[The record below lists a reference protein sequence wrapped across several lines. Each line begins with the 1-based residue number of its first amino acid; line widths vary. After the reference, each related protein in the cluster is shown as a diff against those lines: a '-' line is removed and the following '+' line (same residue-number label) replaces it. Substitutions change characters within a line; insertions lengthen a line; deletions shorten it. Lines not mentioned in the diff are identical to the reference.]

1 MADHGVT
8 RLPGQLNDADGKSIN
23 ISRLIHQPAD
33 ASNGVLACLGQ
44 FHEPWMST
52 EEPFLDFPAVP
63 GKQAL
68 LLRPVEVPYQL
79 MTPVG
84 YVRSTAVRSDL
95 GNEREIQK
103 PIKLIY
109 VAKARVVPVPIP
121 AGDIPLFIDGFGKR
135 EHKTPPVSGFLPTT
149 LSQQLINR

>member
-1 MADHGVT
+1 MPDHGVT
-8 RLPGQLNDADGKSIN
+8 WLPGQLNDADGKSIN

-68 LLRPVEVPYQL
+68 LLRAVEVAL
-79 MTPVG
+79 
-84 YVRSTAVRSDL
+84 STDDSRRLCAFHR
-95 GNEREIQK
+95 REAEPLVQK
-103 PIKLIY
+103 
-109 VAKARVVPVPIP
+109 
-121 AGDIPLFIDGFGKR
+121 
-135 EHKTPPVSGFLPTT
+135 
-149 LSQQLINR
+149 